1 MNQETN
7 IDEYKLQISYNKWIN
22 NQNKHQRGCIHI
34 TKKIFSENLNHIYII
49 LTGGLKIQE
58 KLDLI

>member
-34 TKKIFSENLNHIYII
+34 TKKIFSENLNHY
-49 LTGGLKIQE
+49 LYNPNWWFEDPGKVR
-58 KLDLI
+58 